1 MRRMGLQIASVNG
14 AYGSNLLAYTAHA
27 VAKPCKTVCFASVD
41 GAYGSK
47 LQAYAAHAVA
57 LC

>member
-1 MRRMGLQIASVNG
+1 MRLQIANVDG

-27 VAKPCKTVCFASVD
+27 EAKLCKIVCFASVD

-47 LQAYAAHAVA
+47 LQAYAVHLVA

>member
-1 MRRMGLQIASVNG
+1 MRLQIASVDG
-14 AYGSNLLAYTAHA
+14 AYGSNLLAYTAHV
-27 VAKPCKTVCFASVD
+27 VAKSCKIVCFASVD

>member
-1 MRRMGLQIASVNG
+1 MRPMRLQIASEDG
-14 AYGSNLLAYTAHA
+14 AYGSNLLAYKAHS
-27 VAKPCKTVCFASVD
+27 VAKPCKIVCFASVD

-47 LQAYAAHAVA
+47 LLAYAAHEVA